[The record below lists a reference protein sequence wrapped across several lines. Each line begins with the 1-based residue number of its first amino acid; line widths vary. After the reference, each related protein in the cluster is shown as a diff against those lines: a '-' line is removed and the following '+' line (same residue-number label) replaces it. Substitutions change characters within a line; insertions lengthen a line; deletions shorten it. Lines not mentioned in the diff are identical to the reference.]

1 MPTIYQ
7 LKPAFQNLLR
17 PLTKKLI
24 TLGIS
29 ANQIT
34 LTGTILSFFLGAF
47 AWYFPQNKITL
58 LMLALFQ
65 LIRMGLNA
73 IDGMMAREHNQ
84 KTTLG
89 AILNEL
95 SDVFSDIFLYYP
107 FTKILMKGQE
117 FIAPLL
123 FLAVIAEMTGVV
135 GVQIGASRR
144 YDGPFGK
151 SDRAFIFGTLALLIY
166 FDVPVESFISPLLV
180 AMITLSLITIFNRA
194 KAALKE
200 VSK

>member
-17 PLTKKLI
+17 PWTKKLVN
-24 TLGIS
+24 LGVT

-34 LTGTILSFFLGAF
+34 LIGTLISLILGIL
-47 AWYFPQNKITL
+47 AWVYPFEKIIL
-58 LMLALFQ
+58 LLLALFQ
-65 LIRMGLNA
+65 LVRMGLNA

-84 KTTLG
+84 KTKVG

-95 SDVFSDIFLYYP
+95 SDVFSDIFLYFP
-107 FTKILMKGQE
+107 FTKILSSGSE
-117 FIAPLL
+117 YIVPLL
-123 FLAVIAEMTGVV
+123 FLAVIAEMTGVI

-151 SDRAFIFGTLALLIY
+151 SDRSFIFGTLALLL
-166 FDVPVESFISPLLV
+166 FFNVKVESFISPLLV
-180 AMITLSLITIFNRA
+180 AMIILSLITIFNRA

-200 VSK
+200 VGK